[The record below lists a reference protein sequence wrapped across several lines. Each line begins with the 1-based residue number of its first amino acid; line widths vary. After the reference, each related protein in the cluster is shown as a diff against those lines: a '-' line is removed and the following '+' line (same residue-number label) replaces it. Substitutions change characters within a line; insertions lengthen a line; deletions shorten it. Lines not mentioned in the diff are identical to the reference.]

1 MNITCGGG
9 YLGKEAICW
18 QMREILKQLA
28 KYHTINIDSNLVG
41 GYWEKFF
48 NNFKQEEESVYIMNG
63 HTPYLPELAKTH
75 KRIIAITQFETT
87 LPKDW
92 VDALNIPEV
101 IEIWVTSKFVRE
113 LVLESGVRKPVK
125 VVYLGL
131 DKRFFKKSINIFP
144 KDKSF
149 KFLNISAPHGLGRK
163 DRKGLDILI
172 KAFKE
177 EFGNNPEFTLILKI
191 NTIYCDLY
199 NKKLGKQFN
208 LHKYL
213 FDLIPEGFDTK
224 NIAVITTYLSTEELN
239 NLYNSVDCVV
249 QPSRAEGFGLPEC
262 EAMKIGIPTI
272 TTNYGS
278 TNEFSDPRLR
288 IKIKEKLE
296 PLDYDIYPYGK
307 GLFAEPYVKSL
318 RKLMRRVY
326 EEYKIEKAFAEKH
339 SKTLDKFDWDKIGTK
354 LNALIIRFKTTIS

>member
-1 MNITCGGG
+1 MNITFGGG
-9 YLGKEAICW
+9 FLGKKEALLY
-18 QMREILKQLA
+18 QGREILKQLA
-28 KYHTINIDSNLVG
+28 KYHTINIDSNPVG

-48 NNFKQEEESVYIMNG
+48 NNFKQEEENIYIMNG
-63 HTPYLPELAKTH
+63 HVPYLPELAKTH
-75 KRIIAITQFETT
+75 KKIISITQFETT

-92 VDALNIPEV
+92 VEALNIPEV
-101 IEIWVTSKFVRE
+101 VEIWVTSKFVRE

-131 DKRFFKKSINIFP
+131 DKRFFKKGINIFK

-172 KAFKE
+172 EAFKE
-177 EFGNNPEFTLILKI
+177 EFGDNPEFTLILKI

-224 NIAVITTYLSTEELN
+224 NIAIITRYLSTEELN
-239 NLYNSVDCVV
+239 NLYNSVDCGVF
-249 QPSRAEGFGLPEC
+249 PARSEGFGLSQC
-262 EAMKIGIPTI
+262 ELAKLGIPTI
-272 TTNYGS
+272 TTNYSS

-288 IKIKEKLE
+288 IKIKKELE

-307 GLFAEPYVKSL
+307 GLFAEPDVNSL
-318 RKLMRRVY
+318 RKIMRMVY
-326 EEYKIEKAFAEKH
+326 EEYNIEKVFAEKH
-339 SKTLDKFDWDKIGTK
+339 SKTLDKFSWDLIGVK
-354 LNALIIRFKTTIS
+354 LSSLLKNK